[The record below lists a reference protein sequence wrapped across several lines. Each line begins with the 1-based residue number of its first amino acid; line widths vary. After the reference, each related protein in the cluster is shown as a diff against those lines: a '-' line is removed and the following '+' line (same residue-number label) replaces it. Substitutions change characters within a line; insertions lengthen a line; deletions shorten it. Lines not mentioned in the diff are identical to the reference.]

1 MTTTIQHHPP
11 SVAASAGLPAP
22 RAPAS
27 GSLDTFCT
35 QRGIVERAT
44 STTCAYN
51 APQTASIDGVPERRI
66 SIDEN
71 DIQYTTRH
79 AADGGFQ

>member
-1 MTTTIQHHPP
+1 MTTAIQRHPP

-22 RAPAS
+22 RPPGS
-27 GSLDTFCT
+27 GGLDTFWT
-35 QRGIVERAT
+35 QPGIVARTT
-44 STTCAYN
+44 SETRAYN
-51 APQTASIDGVPERRI
+51 ARQPASIDRGPERRI